1 MVPRESGGFPGI
13 RNINFRRRGGSPGN
27 IKRNYVSLNV
37 KHERPSYT
45 ISLRLSEILPGE
57 PLGFGIDASIHIHST
72 HSYIDSSW
80 SNLDLNL
87 V

>member
-1 MVPRESGGFPGI
+1 MVPRESGGFPRI

-37 KHERPSYT
+37 KHERPFYT

>member
-1 MVPRESGGFPGI
+1 MV
-13 RNINFRRRGGSPGN
+13 GSPGN
-27 IKRNYVSLNV
+27 RLVPRETGWFPGIANIKLRRRDGSPGNMKRNYVSLNV

-72 HSYIDSSW
+72 HSYIDS
-80 SNLDLNL
+80 
-87 V
+87 